1 MEYVLFS
8 VRHLNQYLMEKK
20 NSKLK
25 SNRKKWFLGIAATIL
40 LLLAVFPFALDFYL
54 QRKLPDLINKKTPY
68 RLELKNL
75 DLSLISGDFTATD
88 LKISTKDPNDK
99 KITQINGD
107 VKKIQIK
114 DFGVW
119 KAIFSK
125 SYSSDQFLLYDSNVK
140 MRLAP
145 KSEKEKKSSKKTDIH
160 INNIVLSN
168 VFADITNADG
178 KPVFTGKNINV
189 KLTDIQQNKDDAK
202 IPLAF
207 KEFKIDAQEVKIG
220 VNDFYQIN
228 SDKIFAANKT
238 LDLRKFHLV
247 PIQSPEKYNSKNV
260 FDFSS
265 ERLLAT
271 DFNIS
276 KDSLIVSD
284 IIFTQPDLKV
294 TSTGKNIVEKEKNPK
309 EIEMKISMK
318 NINFQKGK
326 IVVLQADKDKTAS
339 VDNFNFKL
347 SNIVFDKNTVKE
359 KIPFRFT
366 NHDIEADNIYLK
378 ANKLQAVKIKKISS
392 KNSDILIEKFQM
404 IALGKS
410 VNKDLFNIDTEEIK
424 IINNKTR
431 YIGQKL
437 SVQLDGLEIK
447 TPSIKIVSANHKSKS
462 KKSDSKLPEFALNLG
477 FIKISDGKFSQN
489 SQGKEKLSVGKFDV
503 LVNRI
508 VSGNEYM
515 KNDLPFKVNNH
526 SITAQKVFLD
536 AGKYYTLKVGE
547 VKNSGKQTDMKDFQ
561 YLPKYSRAAF
571 SKVIAKETDLYTI
584 TVKKIG
590 ITDLNSKFF
599 KNPAIDI
606 SKVTIDGLSCGIYH
620 DLAPPDD
627 NAARYLFSKKLRD
640 VKLPMF
646 VKNVAIRNSNLTY
659 EENAENSNIPGKL
672 TFDKFSIDINNVNN
686 GKIKGRPTTITA
698 DANFAFYGTANT
710 TINWKFDVMKLDDQ
724 FTINGNIQKLSAE
737 NVNLFVRPYLNVTL
751 DGNID
756 YLKFQYHGTNA
767 GIGGNFYFK
776 YNEMYVNLLNK
787 KGNERKLLSK
797 VANWFVKNESTGEPD
812 HVVIEKKRD
821 SDRSF
826 FSMLW
831 QGIMEGLKK
840 YLI

>member
-1 MEYVLFS
+1 M
-8 VRHLNQYLMEKK
+8 KK
-20 NSKLK
+20 NNSSPKT
-25 SNRKKWFLGIAATIL
+25 NRKKWFWGITITVL
-40 LLLAVFPFALDFYL
+40 ALIAVFPFALDFYL
-54 QRKLPDLINKKTPY
+54 QKKLPDLINKKTPY
-68 RLELKNL
+68 KLELKNF
-75 DLSLISGDFTATD
+75 DLSLLSGDFTATD
-88 LKISTKDPNDK
+88 LKISTKNPEDK
-99 KITQINGD
+99 KITQIKGGI
-107 VKKIQIK
+107 KKIEIR

-119 KAIFSK
+119 KALFSK
-125 SYSSDQFLLYDSNVK
+125 SYHADQFLLYDSTVE

-145 KSEKEKKSSKKTDIH
+145 KTDKEKKSSKKTDIH

-168 VFADITNADG
+168 VFADIINAEG
-178 KPVFTGKNINV
+178 KPVFKGKNININL
-189 KLTDIQQNKDDAK
+189 KDIQQNDDEAK

-207 KEFKIDAQEVKIG
+207 KEFKIDAQDVKIG

-247 PIQSPEKYNSKNV
+247 PIQDPSKYNSKNV
-260 FDFSS
+260 FDFAS
-265 ERLLAT
+265 ERLLAK

-294 TSTGKNIVEKEKNPK
+294 TSTGKNTVEKEKNPK
-309 EIEMKISMK
+309 EVEMKIGMK
-318 NINFQKGK
+318 NIDFQKGK
-326 IVVLQADKDKTAS
+326 IVVLQANKDKTAS

-347 SNIVFDKNTVKE
+347 TDIVFDKNTVKE

-378 ANKLQAVKIKKISS
+378 ANSLQAVKIKKISS
-392 KNSDILIEKFQM
+392 KNSNILIEKFQM

-410 VNKDLFNIDTEEIK
+410 AHKDLFNVDTEEIK
-424 IINNKTR
+424 IINNKTK

-437 SVQLDGLEIK
+437 NVQVDGLEIK
-447 TPSIKIVSANHKSKS
+447 TPDIKIISASQKSKQ
-462 KKSDSKLPEFALNLG
+462 KKSDTTPPEFALNLG
-477 FIKISDGKFSQN
+477 FIKISNGKFEQT
-489 SQGKEKLSVGKFDV
+489 SQGKEKMSVGKFDV
-503 LVNRI
+503 QLNRI
-508 VSGNEYM
+508 VSGNSYL
-515 KNDLPFKVNNH
+515 KNDLPFKINNH
-526 SITAQKVFLD
+526 LISAQKVFLD

-547 VKNSGKQTDMKDFQ
+547 VKNTGKQTEMKNLQ

-571 SKVIAKETDLYTI
+571 SKLIAKETDLYSITI
-584 TVKKIG
+584 KKIG
-590 ITDLNSKFF
+590 ITDSNSKLF
-599 KNPAIDI
+599 KNPVIDI
-606 SKVTIDGLSCGIYH
+606 SKVDIDGLNCNIYH

-627 NAARYLFSKKLRD
+627 NDARYLFSKKLRA

-646 VKNVAIRNSNLTY
+646 VKNVAIKNSSLVY
-659 EENAENSNIPGKL
+659 EEDAENSQIPGKL
-672 TFDKFSIDINNVNN
+672 TFDRFAINIANVNN
-686 GKIKGRPTTITA
+686 GKIKGRPTTINA
-698 DANFAFYGTANT
+698 DANFAFYGSADT
-710 TINWKFDVMKLDDQ
+710 TINWKFDVLNPEDK
-724 FTINGNIQKLSAE
+724 FTINGKILKLSAD

-756 YLKFQYHGTNA
+756 YLKFDYYGSNA
-767 GIGGNFYFK
+767 GIAGNFYFK

-812 HVVIEKKRD
+812 HVVIEKKREA
-821 SDRSF
+821 DRSF

>member
-1 MEYVLFS
+1 MK
-8 VRHLNQYLMEKK
+8 NK
-20 NSKLK
+20 NSTPKT
-25 SNRKKWFLGIAATIL
+25 NRKKWFWGITASIL
-40 LLLAVFPFALDFYL
+40 VLLAVFPFALDFYL
-54 QRKLPDLINKKTPY
+54 QKKLPDLVNEKTPY
-68 RLELKNL
+68 QLELKNF
-75 DLSLISGDFTATD
+75 DLSLISGDFSATD
-88 LKISTKDPNDK
+88 LKISTKNPNDK
-99 KITQINGD
+99 KITQIKGSI
-107 VKKIQIK
+107 KKIKIQ
-114 DFGVW
+114 DFSVW
-119 KAIFSK
+119 KALFSK
-125 SYSSDQFLLYDSNVK
+125 SYHADQFLLYDSNVQ

-145 KSEKEKKSSKKTDIH
+145 KSGKEKKASKKTDIH

-168 VFADITNADG
+168 VFADIVNADG
-178 KPVFTGKNINV
+178 KPVFTGKNINI
-189 KLTDIQQNKDDAK
+189 KLKDIQQNQDDAK

-228 SDKIFAANKT
+228 SDQIFAANKT
-238 LDLRKFHLV
+238 LDLRKFHLI

-265 ERLLAT
+265 ERLLAK

-276 KDSLIVSD
+276 QDSLIVSD

-309 EIEMKISMK
+309 EIEMKIGMK

-326 IVVLQADKDKTAS
+326 IMILQANKDKTAS

-347 SNIVFDKNTVKE
+347 TNIVFDKNTVKE

-366 NHDIEADNIYLK
+366 NHDIEADNVYFK
-378 ANKLQAVKIKKISS
+378 ANNLQAIKIKKISS

-404 IALGKS
+404 TALGK
-410 VNKDLFNIDTEEIK
+410 NAQKDLFNVNTDEIK
-424 IINNKTR
+424 IINNKTK

-437 SVQLDGLEIK
+437 NIQLDGLEIK
-447 TPSIKIVSANHKSKS
+447 TPDIKIISASQKTKQ
-462 KKSDSKLPEFALNLG
+462 KKTNSQLPDFAANLG
-477 FIKISDGKFSQN
+477 FIKISNGKFSQN
-489 SQGKEKLSVGKFDV
+489 SQGKEKMSVGKFDIRI
-503 LVNRI
+503 NHI
-508 VSGNEYM
+508 VSGNEYL
-515 KNDLPFKVNNH
+515 KKDLPFKISNH
-526 SITAQKVFLD
+526 LITAQKVFLD

-547 VKNSGKQTDMKDFQ
+547 LKNTGKQTDLKDLQ

-571 SKVIAKETDLYTI
+571 SRVITKETDLYTI
-584 TVKKIG
+584 TVKRIG
-590 ITDLNSKFF
+590 ITDSNTKLI
-599 KNPAIDI
+599 KNPLIDI
-606 SKVTIDGLSCGIYH
+606 SKVDIDGLSCSIYH

-646 VKNVAIRNSNLTY
+646 VKNVAIRNSNLIY

-672 TFDKFSIDINNVNN
+672 TFNDFSIDISNVNN

-698 DANFAFYGTANT
+698 DAKFAFYGTANT
-710 TINWKFDVMKLDDQ
+710 TINWKFDVMNPDDK

-756 YLKFQYHGTNA
+756 YLKFDYHGTNA

-787 KGNERKLLSK
+787 KGSERKLLSK

-812 HVVIEKKRD
+812 HVVIDKKRD

>member
-1 MEYVLFS
+1 
-8 VRHLNQYLMEKK
+8 MEK
-20 NSKLK
+20 NSTPK
-25 SNRKKWFLGIAATIL
+25 SNRKKWFLGITATIL
-40 LLLAVFPFALDFYL
+40 LLLAIFPFALDFYL
-54 QRKLPDLINKKTPY
+54 QKKLPDVINKKTPY
-68 RLELKNL
+68 KLELKNF

-88 LKISTKDPNDK
+88 LKISTKNPNDK
-99 KITQINGD
+99 KITQINGEI
-107 VKKIQIK
+107 KKIEIK

-125 SYSSDQFLLYDSNVK
+125 SYHADQFLLYDSNVK

-145 KSEKEKKSSKKTDIH
+145 KSDKEKKSPKKTDIH

-168 VFADITNADG
+168 VFADIVNAEG

-189 KLTDIQQNKDDAK
+189 KLTDIEQNKDDAK

-207 KEFKIDAQEVKIG
+207 KEFKIDAEEVRIG

-260 FDFSS
+260 FDFAS

-271 DFNIS
+271 NFNIS

-284 IIFTQPDLKV
+284 IIFTQPDLIV
-294 TSTGKNIVEKEKNPK
+294 TSTGKNIVDKEKNPK
-309 EIEMKISMK
+309 EIEMKIGMK

-410 VNKDLFNIDTEEIK
+410 SDKDLFNIDTDEIK
-424 IINNKTR
+424 IINNKTK

-437 SVQLDGLEIK
+437 NIQFDGLELK
-447 TPSIKIVSANHKSKS
+447 TPNIKIVSATQKSKP
-462 KKSDSKLPEFALNLG
+462 KKGNYETPDFRAKLG
-477 FIKISDGKFSQN
+477 FVKISNGKISQT
-489 SQGKEKLSVGKFDV
+489 SLGKEKLAVGKFDIQI
-503 LVNRI
+503 NNI
-508 VSGNEYM
+508 ISNNEQL
-515 KNDLPFKVNNH
+515 KKDLPIDFSSH
-526 SITAQKVFLD
+526 SIKAQKVFLD
-536 AGKYYTLKVGE
+536 AGKYYTLKFAE
-547 VKNSGKQTDMKDFQ
+547 MKNSGKQTEIKELQ
-561 YLPKYSRAAF
+561 YLPKYSRAGF
-571 SKVIAKETDLYTI
+571 SKVIEKESDLYTI
-584 TVKKIG
+584 KVKKIG
-590 ITDLNSKFF
+590 IIDSNSKLF
-599 KNPAIDI
+599 KNQQIDI
-606 SKVTIDGLSCGIYH
+606 SKVDIDGLDCNIYH

-627 NAARYLFSKKLRD
+627 NAARYLFSKKLRGM
-640 VKLPMF
+640 KMPMF
-646 VKNVAIRNSNLTY
+646 VKNIAIKNSSLEY

-672 TFDKFSIDINNVNN
+672 TFDKFGINITNVNN
-686 GKIKGRPTTITA
+686 GKIKGRPTVITA
-698 DANFAFYGTANT
+698 DARFAFYGTADT
-710 TINWKFDVMKLDDQ
+710 QVNWKFDVMNLEDKY
-724 FTINGNIQKLSAE
+724 TINGKILKLSAE

-756 YLKFQYHGTNA
+756 YLKFDYYGNNA
-767 GIGGNFYFK
+767 GIAGNFYFK

-812 HVVIEKKRD
+812 HVVIEKKREA
-821 SDRSF
+821 DRSF

>member
-1 MEYVLFS
+1 MKQ
-8 VRHLNQYLMEKK
+8 N
-20 NSKLK
+20 NSLPK
-25 SNRKKWFLGIAATIL
+25 SNRKKWFWGITITVL

-54 QRKLPDLINKKTPY
+54 QKKLPDVINKKTPY
-68 RLELKNL
+68 KLELKNF

-88 LKISTKDPNDK
+88 LKISTKNPNDK

-107 VKKIQIK
+107 VKKIEIK

-119 KAIFSK
+119 RAIFSK
-125 SYSSDQFLLYDSNVK
+125 SYHADQFLLSDSNVK

-145 KSEKEKKSSKKTDIH
+145 KSDKEKKSQKKTDIH

-168 VFADITNADG
+168 VFADIVNADG

-189 KLTDIQQNKDDAK
+189 KLTDIEQNEDDAK

-207 KEFKIDAQEVKIG
+207 KEFKISAQEVKIG

-228 SDKIFAANKT
+228 SDQIFAANKT

-247 PIQSPEKYNSKNV
+247 PIQNPKKYNSKNV
-260 FDFSS
+260 FDFAS
-265 ERLLAT
+265 ERLLAK

-284 IIFTQPDLKV
+284 IIFTQPNLKV
-294 TSTGKNIVEKEKNPK
+294 TSTGKNVVEKDKNPK
-309 EIEMKISMK
+309 EIEMKIGLK

-366 NHDIEADNIYLK
+366 NHDIEADNIYFK
-378 ANKLQAVKIKKISS
+378 ANKLQAIKIKKISS

-410 VNKDLFNIDTEEIK
+410 VNKDLFNIDTDEIK
-424 IINNKTR
+424 IINNKTK
-431 YIGQKL
+431 YVGQKL
-437 SVQLDGLEIK
+437 NIQLDGLEMK
-447 TPSIKIVSANHKSKS
+447 TPNIKIVSATQKSKP
-462 KKSDSKLPEFALNLG
+462 KKGNSETLDFIAKLG
-477 FIKISDGKFSQN
+477 FLKISNGKISQSN
-489 SQGKEKLSVGKFDV
+489 SGKEKLAVGRFDV
-503 LVNRI
+503 QINNI
-508 VSGNEYM
+508 TSNNEQL
-515 KNDLPFKVNNH
+515 KKDLPINFSSH
-526 SITAQKVFLD
+526 SIKAQKVFLD

-547 VKNSGKQTDMKDFQ
+547 VKNSGKQTEMRDLQ
-561 YLPKYSRAAF
+561 YLPKYSRAGF
-571 SKVIAKETDLYTI
+571 SRVIAKESDLYTI
-584 TVKKIG
+584 KVKKIG
-590 ITDLNSKFF
+590 ITDSNSKLF
-599 KNPAIDI
+599 KNQQIDI
-606 SKVTIDGLSCGIYH
+606 SKVDIDGLDCNIYH

-627 NAARYLFSKKLRD
+627 NAARYLFSKKLRGM
-640 VKLPMF
+640 KMPMF
-646 VKNVAIRNSNLTY
+646 VKNVAIKNSSLEY
-659 EENAENSNIPGKL
+659 EENAENSNIPGIL
-672 TFDKFSIDINNVNN
+672 TFDQFGINITNVNN
-686 GKIKGRPTTITA
+686 GKMKGRPTVITA
-698 DANFAFYGTANT
+698 DARFAFYGTADT
-710 TINWKFDVMKLDDQ
+710 QVNWKFDVMNLEDKY
-724 FTINGNIQKLSAE
+724 TINGKILKLSAE

-756 YLKFQYHGTNA
+756 YLKFDYYGTNA
-767 GIGGNFYFK
+767 GIAGNFYFK

-812 HVVIEKKRD
+812 HVVIEKKREV
-821 SDRSF
+821 DRSF